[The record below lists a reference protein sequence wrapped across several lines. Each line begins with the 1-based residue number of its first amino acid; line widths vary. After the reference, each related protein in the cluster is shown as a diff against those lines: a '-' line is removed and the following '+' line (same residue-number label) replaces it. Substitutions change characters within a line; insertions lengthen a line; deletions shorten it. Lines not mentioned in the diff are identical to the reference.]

1 MVSRTWLSCDCDVVD
16 KLFVGNCC
24 CISWSFQVCPTGTL
38 RLSQFKHGSV
48 QFWFLVCDKYSYPTL
63 TANIIYPP
71 LCHWLILLSKIFVT
85 TKRFY
90 EGLND
95 KYLSHEIGN
104 KKSYTNH
111 SIIIQLNKFWE
122 EIFLKMTNKLNKN
135 LWLHWFVEIFIYFMY

>member
-1 MVSRTWLSCDCDVVD
+1 MVSRTWLSCGNKEVICW
-16 KLFVGNCC
+16 KLLLHILELSSLSAQAHLDYHSLSMDLFSFYFKFVIN
-24 CISWSFQVCPTGTL
+24 IA
-38 RLSQFKHGSV
+38 
-48 QFWFLVCDKYSYPTL
+48 TL

-122 EIFLKMTNKLNKN
+122 EILLKMTNKLNKN
-135 LWLHWFVEIFIYFMY
+135 LWLHWLHIRIK